1 MNQIY
6 KDKIDELAYEFG
18 LEPQKNQLVEEMAE
32 LTQVICKI
40 NRLKVPKGVPVAPG
54 IDLRTLEEAFI
65 EELADV
71 NIVLQQCIRLVGQ
84 KEVERVMMEKIDR
97 TFSRMGKTTKI
108 S

>member
-6 KDKIDELAYEFG
+6 ENKIDELALGFG
-18 LEPQKNQLVEEMAE
+18 LESQKNQLVEEMAE
-32 LTQVICKI
+32 LTQVICKM
-40 NRLKVPKGVPVAPG
+40 NRLKDSKGVVAPG
-54 IDLRTLEEAFI
+54 IELSTLEEDFI

-71 NIVLQQCIRLVGQ
+71 NIVVQQCIRLVGQ

-97 TFSRMGKTTKI
+97 TFNRIRKNTKI